1 MILRKLNSFFP
12 LRKLLNFVLL
22 MSFSIQLILIV
33 YNHFTGFSVIT
44 SFLHLV
50 VRLIYGTALTI
61 VGGFLV
67 TVADLMVIRYL
78 NRKFAWNSRPVLR
91 VIIQF
96 GFSILIAVTATSL
109 ITIISHW
116 VSPYPEGLSA
126 LLWINGLIT
135 SVINL
140 IIMAILEAL
149 VFFNES
155 NQARIKAEELEKE
168 LYNIRYEVLK
178 NQINPHFMFNS
189 LNVLSGLIEKDAA
202 KAQQFIDEFAHIYRY
217 VLETI
222 EKLVVPLSD
231 ELKFVKSYIFLQQIR
246 YGEAIRLT
254 VNADAG
260 LLSMVMPPLSLQLVL
275 ENAIKHNVV
284 STSQPLVI
292 EIFYEADRLTVRN
305 NIQAKVSSGVS
316 TGLGQKNLVKRYLM
330 ISDEVPEFRIV
341 DNSYIV
347 KLPLIN
353 TNND

>member
-1 MILRKLNSFFP
+1 MILQNFNSFFP
-12 LRKLLNFVLL
+12 LRRLLNFVLII
-22 MSFSIQLILIV
+22 SFSIQLILIV

-44 SFLHLV
+44 GFFHLLV
-50 VRLIYGTALTI
+50 KLIYGTSLTI
-61 VGGFLV
+61 IGGLLV
-67 TVADLMVIRYL
+67 TIADLMVIRYL
-78 NRKFAWNSRPVLR
+78 NMRFTWAVKPFPRIL
-91 VIIQF
+91 IQF
-96 GFSILIAVTATSL
+96 AFSTLIAITGTSI
-109 ITIISHW
+109 ITVISHYI
-116 VSPYPEGLSA
+116 SPYRDGLLA
-126 LLWINGLIT
+126 LLWLNGLIT

-149 VFFNES
+149 LFFSES
-155 NQARIKAEELEKE
+155 NRARIKAEELEKE

-189 LNVLSGLIEKDAA
+189 LNVLSGLIEKDAV

-222 EKLVVPLSD
+222 EKLVVPLGD

-254 VNADAG
+254 VNVDAG
-260 LLSMVMPPLSLQLVL
+260 LLSKVMPPLSLQLVL

-284 STSQPLVI
+284 SISQPLVI
-292 EIFYEADRLTVRN
+292 EIFYDRDRLLVKN

-330 ISDEVPEFRIV
+330 ISDEVPEFSMT
-341 DNSYIV
+341 DNHYIV

-353 TNND
+353 TDND